1 MDLYSNLPKSL
12 PKKELYALFI
22 KMNNNDYDARNK
34 IIIHNLRLVIKTAI
48 KYINPNIQLD
58 DLISIG
64 IIGLIKA
71 VDTFN
76 INKGN
81 EFSTYAIKCI
91 NNEILQNLRKQNNE
105 INYIF
110 FEDLYNKETDKHM
123 VIDTISSNEDLEAN
137 FIEKEYINYFLTKLP
152 MKEQTILK
160 LYFGFYNKN
169 YNQSQIAQIL
179 NVTQSHISRIIKQ
192 SLIKLRT
199 MIKVDSLN
207 SEVITYL
214 IYKIKIKYPKLS
226 TKDIL
231 IYFYKYISKY
241 NSEYLNIIKDYF
253 ALNDSEINDIT
264 NNIKNIISNKTLC
277 LMINNVNN

>member
-91 NNEILQNLRKQNNE
+91 NNEILLILFPN
-105 INYIF
+105 IN
-110 FEDLYNKETDKHM
+110 
-123 VIDTISSNEDLEAN
+123 
-137 FIEKEYINYFLTKLP
+137 TK
-152 MKEQTILK
+152 
-160 LYFGFYNKN
+160 
-169 YNQSQIAQIL
+169 S
-179 NVTQSHISRIIKQ
+179 
-192 SLIKLRT
+192 
-199 MIKVDSLN
+199 
-207 SEVITYL
+207 
-214 IYKIKIKYPKLS
+214 
-226 TKDIL
+226 
-231 IYFYKYISKY
+231 
-241 NSEYLNIIKDYF
+241 
-253 ALNDSEINDIT
+253 
-264 NNIKNIISNKTLC
+264 
-277 LMINNVNN
+277 